1 MEYQYF
7 LGVSL
12 VFILDSRQGVTEVWL
27 LGVNMLCLLKKKQDI
42 QILFYAVPA

>member
-1 MEYQYF
+1 MGYQYF

-27 LGVNMLCLLKKKQDI
+27 LEVNMLCLLKKKQDI
-42 QILFYAVPA
+42 QVLFYAAPA